1 MTHRWTDEDDA
12 ALRVAV
18 EACLPMQDTM
28 RGGREIWWAAVCG
41 RLGLIDVSPDA
52 ARTRWQR
59 LRQGD
64 TLETTEAWER
74 VAEKVEQYEQ
84 SLLEAAV
91 EDIADLRAKVNEMYE
106 WFGPGGI
113 WFRDV
118 RDGIAYIVRQWEG

>member
-18 EACLPMQDTM
+18 EACLPMQETM

-41 RLGLIDVSPDA
+41 RLGLTDVSPDA

-91 EDIADLRAKVNEMYE
+91 EDIADLRAKVDEIYE
-106 WFGPGGI
+106 WV
-113 WFRDV
+113 RDA
-118 RDGIAYIVRQWEG
+118 RDGIAYLVRQWEGKS